1 MFTIVQKM
9 ERGIIM
15 TWLVENWFII
25 VGLIA
30 VACMGAV
37 AIYRFYGLPSAKQIE
52 TIKEWLLYACIE
64 AEKALGNGTGQLK
77 LRYVYDLFITRFPG
91 VAKVVSF
98 TVFSGWVEIA
108 LVQMRT
114 LLDKNKA
121 IAEVVKGETV

>member
-1 MFTIVQKM
+1 
-9 ERGIIM
+9 M

-25 VGLIA
+25 VGLVA
-30 VACMGAV
+30 VLCVGAV
-37 AIYRFYGLPSAKQIE
+37 AVYRFYGLPSAKQIE

-77 LRYVYDLFITRFPG
+77 LRYVYDLFITRFPA
-91 VAKVVSF
+91 VAKMVSF
-98 TVFSGWVEIA
+98 TVFSGWVEVA
-108 LVQMRT
+108 LIQMRT